1 MNDLPRTGRHGGFAM
16 SALEWRVKL
25 AVLWF
30 AQAVNY
36 AAYILITLAE
46 TGSLGTGGAATGST
60 LATFFFIPCALAWL
74 SFVVR
79 PGVSRWPHLVFGAMF
94 AVIKLGAVLGFA
106 AGPLSTG
113 ARLNEL
119 WALVAAAL
127 LVWCAWRYPKTEP

>member
-1 MNDLPRTGRHGGFAM
+1 MP
-16 SALEWRVKL
+16 ALEWRVKL

-36 AAYILITLAE
+36 AAYVLITLAE
-46 TGSLGTGGAATGST
+46 TGALGNRGTETGLL
-60 LATFFFIPCALAWL
+60 LAIFFFIPCALAWL

-79 PGVSRWPHLVFGAMF
+79 PAVSRWPHLVFGTMF
-94 AVIKLGAVLGFA
+94 AVIKLGAVLGLA
-106 AGPLSTG
+106 AGPLSTA

-119 WALVAAAL
+119 WAFVAAAL

>member
-1 MNDLPRTGRHGGFAM
+1 M

-46 TGSLGTGGAATGST
+46 TGSLGNGGTEAGLL
-60 LATFFFIPCALAWL
+60 LAIFFFIPCALAWL

-79 PGVSRWPHLVFGAMF
+79 PTVSRWPHLVFGAMF
-94 AVIKLGAVLGFA
+94 AFIKLSAIVGA

-119 WALVAAAL
+119 WAFVAAAL
-127 LVWCAWRYPKTEP
+127 LVWCAWRYPKNEP